1 MNIFFEKH
9 FDLIKK
15 LLEGN
20 VLFILIGGYAVNFH
34 GYNRTTGDLDLWVK
48 PDNENKTKLIAVLT
62 KMGFNLEDLEA
73 INKMDFTKILA
84 FNFWEV
90 PFKVDVLTQIAGVK
104 YEIADNK
111 KVLSDIDGIMVPFL
125 HLDHLVISK
134 ISNNRTKDK
143 LDVEE
148 LQKIAEFKNKKN

>member
-1 MNIFFEKH
+1 MNIFLEKH

-62 KMGFNLEDLEA
+62 KMGFNLE
-73 INKMDFTKILA
+73 
-84 FNFWEV
+84 
-90 PFKVDVLTQIAGVK
+90 VLKPSIKWT
-104 YEIADNK
+104 
-111 KVLSDIDGIMVPFL
+111 
-125 HLDHLVISK
+125 
-134 ISNNRTKDK
+134 
-143 LDVEE
+143 
-148 LQKIAEFKNKKN
+148 LQKF